1 MRVYDVSEPANPVL
15 LSTTDAHWHN
25 VIALGL
31 WYRRVPVTGPGS
43 ASVASVSSGSVHL
56 EPWILSASLDGT
68 VRRWKLEGRF
78 SHLWNMSRRLISC
91 LLTDLVNPPKEV
103 PKAPKPKEDKPT
115 TQLTAEEEAELAE
128 LMEED

>member
-31 WYRRVPVTGPGS
+31 WYRRVPVNGSGS
-43 ASVASVSSGSVHL
+43 ASGGVRL

-68 VRRWKLEGRF
+68 VRRWKLEGVF
-78 SHLWNMSRRLISC
+78 LHLSDMSKRLISC
-91 LLTDLVNPPKEV
+91 VITDLVNPPKEV
-103 PKAPKPKEDKPT
+103 PKPPKPKEDKPI

-128 LMEED
+128 LMEDD